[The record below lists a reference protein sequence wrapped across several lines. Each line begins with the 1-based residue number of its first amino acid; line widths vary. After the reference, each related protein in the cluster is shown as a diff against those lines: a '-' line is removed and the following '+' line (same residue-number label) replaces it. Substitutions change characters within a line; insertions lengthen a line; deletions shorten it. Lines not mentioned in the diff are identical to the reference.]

1 MTHNP
6 NRLSAVVQSGTKT
19 TSFGRNLRKP
29 LVAVGLA
36 LAASCFSFSAA
47 AQTTY
52 SLNATDVSEFGSGS
66 FGSVTL
72 TQSSNDVL
80 VSVTL
85 SAGLNFVDTGS
96 HSIFTF
102 NLGGQ
107 SSVSDITGITF
118 ANGLKDVFAVAAP
131 ASNSPFGTFTY
142 GINCV
147 SVDHN
152 RCTEGGSGSGYVDPL
167 TFTVRGATIS
177 EFSQLSTGSRTAFFA
192 ADVTNLAGNT
202 GVIGATV
209 AAVPEPET
217 YAMLLAGLGL
227 MGFTVRRRTHKQ
239 A

>member
-1 MTHNP
+1 MKHNP
-6 NRLSAVVQSGTKT
+6 NRVSALNQSGTKT
-19 TSFGRNLRKP
+19 TLLGMNLRKP

-52 SLNATDVSEFGSGS
+52 SLNATDVSQFGSGS

-72 TQSSNDVL
+72 TQNSSDVL

-85 SAGLNFVDTGS
+85 SSGLNFVNTGS
-96 HSIFTF
+96 HSIFSF
-102 NLGGQ
+102 NLGG
-107 SSVSDITGITF
+107 SSTTADIQGITF
-118 ANGLKDVFAVAAP
+118 ANGLNNVFGVAQGT
-131 ASNSPFGTFTY
+131 SNSPFSTFTY
-142 GINCV
+142 EINCV
-147 SVDHN
+147 SN
-152 RCTEGGSGSGYVDPL
+152 CTSGGSGGGYVDPL
-167 TFTVRGATIS
+167 NFTVKNATVS
-177 EFSQLSTGSRTAFFA
+177 EFAQLSTGGGTAAFFA

-202 GVIGATV
+202 GAIGATV

-227 MGFTVRRRTHKQ
+227 MGFTVRRRTNKQ